1 MVVEFF
7 LKDISKDPQTVK
19 GVTERCDSPRCSGE
33 AGRKFDLQRRSQRS
47 EMKGQAVRST
57 DAGAPC

>member
-7 LKDISKDPQTVK
+7 KKIYQKDPQTVK
-19 GVTERCDSPRCSGE
+19 GVTECCDSPRCSGE

-47 EMKGQAVRST
+47 EIKGQTVRST
-57 DAGAPC
+57 DAGEPR